1 MEEIIITKR
10 ISKMGDNNILIIP
23 KDLKEYI
30 SANDLVE
37 VKIKIIS
44 KAENTKAYQLKK
56 SKKSIKKPNAVK
68 VKNEIKQSLDERI
81 LHIVYGL
88 KSKGY
93 NEKNIIKVMRSNG
106 YDLEKVKLALDSLKS
121 STK

>member
-23 KDLKEYI
+23 KDLKEHI

-44 KAENTKAYQLKK
+44 KAENNKVSHVKK
-56 SKKSIKKPNAVK
+56 SKESIKKANTLEA
-68 VKNEIKQSLDERI
+68 KNKKKHDIDDKI
-81 LHIVYGL
+81 LHIVSGL

-93 NEKNIIKVMRSNG
+93 NEKNIMKVMKSNG
-106 YDLEKVKLALDSLKS
+106 YDLEKVKLALDSLKYS
-121 STK
+121 KK